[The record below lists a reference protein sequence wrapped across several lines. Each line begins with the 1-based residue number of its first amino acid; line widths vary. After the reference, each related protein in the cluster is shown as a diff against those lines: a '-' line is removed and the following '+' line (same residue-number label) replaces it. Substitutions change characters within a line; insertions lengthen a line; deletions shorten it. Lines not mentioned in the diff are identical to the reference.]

1 MFITPCLNYYLKY
14 LGHAF
19 AMYTPPHTHTHRM
32 LPFKIS
38 RGLETRMQTLCV
50 QTLHLVSLLVLAQSN
65 QTFPGPIASG
75 ISAAVRRPC
84 MEINTW

>member
-1 MFITPCLNYYLKY
+1 MCTP
-14 LGHAF
+14 HP
-19 AMYTPPHTHTHRM
+19 TP
-32 LPFKIS
+32 LPILYVTFSDRIS
-38 RGLETRMQTLCV
+38 RGLETRMQTLRV